1 MPKSYIR
8 YAASTPRRFD
18 VPRLELEVTDKRP
31 YDVVY
36 KPKYYDTSYRPR
48 DRVRRTPTPPHYR
61 VPPKH
66 PPYQHHHHYH
76 HKPRYSPPPP
86 SQPYRAPH
94 HGLTRRSPNV
104 IYDPRPNDV
113 IHKPPQNDGV
123 RQYMVSERRTRSVCR
138 CCNHHRHRHRH
149 HHHPHRQPHRDPK
162 GQYTHRA
169 ATYGMD
175 RGYFSNEDE
184 DDSEC
189 CSCCNDAARARLYTH
204 DSNDPYSCMCFPS
217 KSSKTIPA
225 MMYDGVRCPHP
236 DHQFPPAKQDV
247 FAYPWTVHT
256 NRPQRI
262 LEYGYKQGQVRPPS
276 AVTAPPFALYN
287 KKEPRPQVKEPP
299 PHTAPV
305 KKTSAPLLSSD
316 PSDRRLR
323 RAERQRLAPLPED
336 EADEIS
342 PFDSVS
348 QVSPLR
354 THRSPSLRLRT
365 VDQQTR
371 RRVDTELR
379 MASRNRALSTPPRP
393 RPLLDNEGFPQTP
406 TRIFKG
412 EYIDPKSGEVHEYDI
427 KYGKQAL
434 GGSRNLKTT

>member
-1 MPKSYIR
+1 MC
-8 YAASTPRRFD
+8 
-18 VPRLELEVTDKRP
+18 
-31 YDVVY
+31 
-36 KPKYYDTSYRPR
+36 
-48 DRVRRTPTPPHYR
+48 DRVH
-61 VPPKH
+61 
-66 PPYQHHHHYH
+66 
-76 HKPRYSPPPP
+76 
-86 SQPYRAPH
+86 
-94 HGLTRRSPNV
+94 LN
-104 IYDPRPNDV
+104 IL
-113 IHKPPQNDGV
+113 
-123 RQYMVSERRTRSVCR
+123 
-138 CCNHHRHRHRH
+138 
-149 HHHPHRQPHRDPK
+149 
-162 GQYTHRA
+162 
-169 ATYGMD
+169 
-175 RGYFSNEDE
+175 
-184 DDSEC
+184 
-189 CSCCNDAARARLYTH
+189 LYTLR
-204 DSNDPYSCMCFPS
+204 S
-217 KSSKTIPA
+217 
-225 MMYDGVRCPHP
+225 
-236 DHQFPPAKQDV
+236 QAKQDV

-276 AVTAPPFALYN
+276 AVTAPPFALYT

-348 QVSPLR
+348 QVSPMR

-412 EYIDPKSGEVHEYDI
+412 EYIDPSELLPFVRLFETCFDFNLQNHKS
-427 KYGKQAL
+427 
-434 GGSRNLKTT
+434 KTLTTTNSKMNKSELRKSKG